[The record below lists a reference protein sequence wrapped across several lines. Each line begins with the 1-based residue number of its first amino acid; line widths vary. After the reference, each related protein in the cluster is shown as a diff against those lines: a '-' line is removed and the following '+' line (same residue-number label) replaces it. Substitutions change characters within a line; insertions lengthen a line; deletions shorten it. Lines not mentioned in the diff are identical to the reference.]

1 MNKFLVRNISELK
14 KLKGKRINDKT
25 TKATKK
31 RVDEII
37 GTIH

>member
-14 KLKGKRINDKT
+14 ELKGKRINDKT

-31 RVDEII
+31 DVMNL
-37 GTIH
+37 